1 MGDKD
6 SSARACGSPSRP
18 LGTVSIG
25 MRSPTK
31 LRTPTKMVRPRET
44 QWLAKNRSPK
54 KRALEYS
61 NPSLQS
67 SLQPPKRLKL
77 SSLQAQDNRNVHAQE
92 KEAEA
97 SQEAQEEQGY
107 TGQEETLDRQVEVAQ
122 ALEEELLKDNARMR
136 LKALSLKE
144 DVQFYYGVLAQI
156 ELLAIQSK
164 QGEETVGKL
173 ADAVKQIIA
182 SKPGESG
189 GLAGTGQEEGNAVS
203 K

>member
-18 LGTVSIG
+18 SGTVSIG

-31 LRTPTKMVRPRET
+31 LRTPTKLVRPRET
-44 QWLAKNRSPK
+44 QWLAKNKSPK

-77 SSLQAQDNRNVHAQE
+77 SGLQAQDKSDVRAQE

-97 SQEAQEEQGY
+97 SQETQEHQGY
-107 TGQEETLDRQVEVAQ
+107 TGQEESLDRQVEVVQ

-156 ELLAIQSK
+156 ELLVVQSK
-164 QGEETVGKL
+164 QSGETVGKL
-173 ADAVKQIIA
+173 ADAVKKIIA
-182 SKPGESG
+182 SKPGESDRV
-189 GLAGTGQEEGNAVS
+189 AGAEQEEGSAVT